1 MFRQLISNTSS
12 NVIANVDDT
21 RVKSIIDQN
30 TKEERFV
37 LSEEAMEYLAQDTRL
52 AQVLFVIAE
61 EAANNPDE
69 SCFRVERVIKKLP
82 G

>member
-1 MFRQLISNTSS
+1 ML
-12 NVIANVDDT
+12 
-21 RVKSIIDQN
+21 VKGSKEADEFSLKYIESIIDQN